1 MENLCRLC
9 LKMSSQLESLFSI
22 KNGMLIANLVTS
34 ILTIKIDR
42 ADKKP
47 KRICKSCLEIVH
59 NAFDLRTL
67 AIFND
72 ENFNVVVETD
82 VFENA
87 MIKEIKKEPMEE
99 ENAIADEEETEFFDD
114 MDNGNIFVQTELKTE
129 DSTDQEDQD
138 PDYTESF
145 IFSTTRSSLK
155 NRKKS
160 SKPATKYVYDY
171 SKRIRKCRWCTE
183 QFKGYHTLKKHETTF
198 HWEEYQR
205 ELELKSIRNIGCS
218 FCFQTFYAAKDMNSH
233 LRSAHALDPELLL
246 YCCAHC
252 TFSSNQKSK
261 LESHI
266 KTTHFDMPA
275 KIYKCKFCSIHCSS
289 HRNLKKHLTN
299 KHRLQDPNM
308 LYCDKC
314 NFTSKIK
321 TKIILHMQRVHLKS
335 VNDFLC
341 SKCDVVCQ
349 NKKERDLHHFA
360 HCDIV
365 ELIDQSKEKLTCTIC
380 REQHGDR
387 VDLLNHLE
395 THRNDVEFT
404 TTPCVIC
411 YKPVTG
417 YQHLLEHTKEFHA
430 TKNRYRCRECSRCY
444 PYSMKFLMHIQNH
457 KNSNQTHL
465 CPECGQSFR
474 TVCLLNK
481 HIRIDHRQVLKCPHC
496 PNKVYKSLVAFRFHV
511 ESHTNS
517 CKYKCDLCPKS
528 FSVYNRFKH
537 HYAFHLNRTI
547 NQCSICQKCFEKPET
562 LKTHIKRH
570 NGTLPRNF
578 PCGFCEKRF
587 ASRWAQENHE
597 RSHTKEKPYG
607 CKYCSSQYS
616 QKGDLVKHLAKVHI
630 GENVYE
636 CDKCPESF
644 RLLKDLKFHT
654 MTFHAIPT

>member
-1 MENLCRLC
+1 
-9 LKMSSQLESLFSI
+9 MSSQLESLFSHH
-22 KNGMLIANLVTS
+22 NGMLIANLVTS

-42 ADKKP
+42 TDNKP
-47 KRICKSCLEIVH
+47 KRICKSCLDIC
-59 NAFDLRTL
+59 NRAFDLRTL

-72 ENFNVVVETD
+72 ENFNAVVETD
-82 VFENA
+82 ILA
-87 MIKEIKKEPMEE
+87 TTIKKEPE
-99 ENAIADEEETEFFDD
+99 DEEETDFFDD
-114 MDNGNIFVQTELKTE
+114 IDHSNIFVQTELKTE
-129 DSTDQEDQD
+129 DSTENENEED
-138 PDYTESF
+138 PDYSD
-145 IFSTTRSSLK
+145 ILYFSERSSTRG
-155 NRKKS
+155 RKPKTS
-160 SKPATKYVYDY
+160 KYVTDY
-171 SKRIRKCRWCTE
+171 SKRIRNCRWCSE
-183 QFKGYHTLKKHETTF
+183 QFKGYHLLKKHESTV
-198 HWEEYQR
+198 HREEYQR
-205 ELELKSIRNIGCS
+205 EIESKSTRQLGCS
-218 FCFQTFYAAKDMNSH
+218 FCFQSFYATKDLNLH
-233 LRSAHALDPELLL
+233 LRTSHALDPDLLS
-246 YCCAHC
+246 YFCAHC
-252 TFSSNQKSK
+252 SFSNNQKNK
-261 LESHI
+261 LETHI

-275 KIYKCKFCSIHCSS
+275 KSHKCQFCSIRCVSQYT
-289 HRNLKKHLTN
+289 LKKHLAN
-299 KHRLQDPNM
+299 KHRMVDPNM
-308 LYCDKC
+308 LYCDQC
-314 NFTSKIK
+314 NFTSKVK
-321 TKIILHMQRVHLKS
+321 TKITLHMQRVHLRT

-341 SKCDVVCQ
+341 NQCDVVCQ
-349 NKKERDLHHFA
+349 NKKERDLHHFT

-380 REQHGDR
+380 REQYNER
-387 VDLLNHLE
+387 ADLLSHLE
-395 THRNDVEFT
+395 SHRNDVEFT
-404 TTPCVIC
+404 TTPCVLC

-430 TKNRYRCRECSRCY
+430 TKNQFKCKECYRCY
-444 PYSMKFLMHIQNH
+444 PYGLKFLMHIQNH
-457 KNSNQTHL
+457 KNSDQTHL

-481 HIRIDHRQVLKCPHC
+481 HIRIDHRQILKCPHC

-578 PCGFCEKRF
+578 PCGYCEKRF

-597 RSHTKEKPYG
+597 RSHTKEKPYC
-607 CKYCSSQYS
+607 CKYCSSSYS

-636 CDKCPESF
+636 CDKCSESF